1 MIVNATLE
9 SILSLAGKGYTVKF
23 SKDTLCRPG
32 QVLRIELAKGNN
44 HHVQLVD
51 ISSASV
57 QVSRMSLDQMISH
70 YIDKAEWEYNYD
82 FPNEEGMEC

>member
-1 MIVNATLE
+1 MTVNATLE
-9 SILSLAGKGYTVKF
+9 SILSLVGKGFTVKF
-23 SKDTLCRPG
+23 SKDVSCRPG
-32 QVLRIELAKGNN
+32 QVLRIELRKGDN

-51 ISSASV
+51 ISNQSV

-82 FPNEEGMEC
+82 FPNEEDYL

>member
-1 MIVNATLE
+1 MTVNATLE
-9 SILSLAGKGYTVKF
+9 SILSLASKGYTVKF
-23 SKDTLCRPG
+23 SKDASYRPG

-51 ISSASV
+51 ISGLSV
-57 QVSRMSLDQMISH
+57 QVSGMSLDQMISH

-82 FPNEEGMEC
+82 FPNEEETE